1 MRNGF
6 VPDRF
11 TRHSKAAPSA
21 TSSASSPLS
30 RLKAM
35 PAPFALV
42 RSASLL
48 MALSGGMGASR
59 SSFV

>member
-48 MALSGGMGASR
+48 MALSGGM
-59 SSFV
+59 